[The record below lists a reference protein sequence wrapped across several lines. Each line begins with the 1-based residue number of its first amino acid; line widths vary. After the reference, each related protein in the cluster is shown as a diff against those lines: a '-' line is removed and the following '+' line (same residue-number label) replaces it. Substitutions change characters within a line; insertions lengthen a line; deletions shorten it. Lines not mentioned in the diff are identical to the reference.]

1 MTSSNK
7 IGLKDFHAIGFNN
20 FPRVCKL
27 LNDGDQLKRK
37 VQDNFNAQFRQIKAM
52 QKELQTKFY
61 TTELT
66 VCKEAMNRTITDLKK
81 EIESQNNDKFQL
93 TNKKKVLDAQY
104 TK

>member
-7 IGLKDFHAIGFNN
+7 IGLKDFYAIGFNN

-37 VQDNFNAQFRQIKAM
+37 VQDNFKAQFRHIKAR
-52 QKELQTKFY
+52 QKDLQTKFY

-81 EIESQNNDKFQL
+81 EIESQNNDKIPI
-93 TNKKKVLDAQY
+93 N
-104 TK
+104 